1 MSKQVD
7 GIECILEDDSSSSL
21 KKEDHGDEDF
31 REDFSE
37 RDRAASAFFEER
49 QKMGRHRNSKPV
61 IKMYYGKKYVV
72 GMISK

>member
-1 MSKQVD
+1 
-7 GIECILEDDSSSSL
+7 L

-49 QKMGRHRNSKPV
+49 
-61 IKMYYGKKYVV
+61 
-72 GMISK
+72 